1 MTCDFT
7 IDYNYYTDQLQCNQ
21 QFNIKRINEASFLVN
36 YKKKILK
43 YDTNT
48 NILLNNLEF
57 TIKKLINVFTFIK
70 SKLNKN
76 TTMDFIDDFNISF
89 VIYDGVN
96 SQIIFNKSFEYNYI
110 INTFKYELLYNTTT
124 SKNNV
129 HKISKIHKF
138 IYAFQF
144 IEKETRS
151 LLFLFNNINY
161 DRDINLIKKNILS
174 QTTNV
179 LTRKLPRELV
189 ENILDYI

>member
-1 MTCDFT
+1 MTCEFV

-21 QFNIKRINEASFLVN
+21 YFNIKRIKEDFFLVN
-36 YKKKILK
+36 YKKKILR

-48 NILLNNLEF
+48 NILLNDLKF

-89 VIYDGVN
+89 VIYDGIN
-96 SQIIFNKSFEYNYI
+96 SQIVFNKSFEFNYI
-110 INTFKYELLYNTTT
+110 VNTFKYDILYNNL
-124 SKNNV
+124 SSNNTI

-138 IYAFQF
+138 IYAYQF

-151 LLFLFNNINY
+151 LLFLFNNLNF
-161 DRDINLIKKNILS
+161 DRDINLITKTMLS
-174 QTTNV
+174 ETTNV

-189 ENILDYI
+189 EHVLDYI

>member
-1 MTCDFT
+1 MACEFV

-21 QFNIKRINEASFLVN
+21 SFNIKRIKEDFFLVN
-36 YKKKILK
+36 YKKKILR

-48 NILLNNLEF
+48 NILLNDLKF

-89 VIYDGVN
+89 IIYDGIN
-96 SQIIFNKSFEYNYI
+96 SQIIFNKSFEFNYI
-110 INTFKYELLYNTTT
+110 VNTFKYDILYNNP
-124 SKNNV
+124 SSNNNI

-138 IYAFQF
+138 IYAYQF

-151 LLFLFNNINY
+151 LLFLFNNLNF
-161 DRDINLIKKNILS
+161 DRDINLIKKTMLS
-174 QTTNV
+174 ETTNI

-189 ENILDYI
+189 EHVLDYI

>member
-1 MTCDFT
+1 
-7 IDYNYYTDQLQCNQ
+7 L
-21 QFNIKRINEASFLVN
+21 
-36 YKKKILK
+36 
-43 YDTNT
+43 
-48 NILLNNLEF
+48 
-57 TIKKLINVFTFIK
+57 
-70 SKLNKN
+70 
-76 TTMDFIDDFNISF
+76 
-89 VIYDGVN
+89 
-96 SQIIFNKSFEYNYI
+96 
-110 INTFKYELLYNTTT
+110 KYELLYNTT

-144 IEKETRS
+144 IEKEARS